1 MAGQV
6 LTWQKANLDSHILS
20 SKIKNKTHLRHFGI
34 SVYTLQQ
41 HIGCKFEWLKSNKST
56 ECKINTSTRNGSFT
70 NSKSCINYFLRWK
83 WTNLQMFVPLV
94 CLDSLNHKM
103 YFVFSCI
110 SSLTWCLRKTM
121 GKSHVD
127 SLSQIITIRD
137 LKILWL
143 FLKASVPWKFWG
155 SITWK

>member
-1 MAGQV
+1 MGDSRKYPYHTTSLQIVFVYKQV
-6 LTWQKANLDSHILS
+6 IWPDKFWPVKKPVWTVTFFLS

-41 HIGCKFEWLKSNKST
+41 NIGCKFEWLKSNEST
-56 ECKINTSTRNGSFT
+56 ECKINTSTRNGTFT
-70 NSKSCINYFLRWK
+70 NSKSGINYFLRWK

-127 SLSQIITIRD
+127 SLS
-137 LKILWL
+137 
-143 FLKASVPWKFWG
+143 A
-155 SITWK
+155 